1 MPGPSSGV
9 DTGATVTETPGTAS
23 EQAENSEVL
32 PFGSVAVAVT
42 TSPGLVAAASV
53 GLKLT
58 SPPASVITE
67 VEPRNVRPSP
77 WLEVSHDGFEKNS
90 SSKVVDGVEFSV

>member
-77 WLEVSHDGFEKNS
+77 WFDESHEAFEKKSRLN
-90 SSKVVDGVEFSV
+90 VIEGVELS